1 MEQYADF
8 IIIGAGAAG
17 LAAAQYSARANLKTL
32 VLEAGI
38 AGGQALGILDIENYP
53 GVYPRVSGA
62 EIVRVMEA
70 QAKVFGAEFV
80 AGAQV
85 SAVERAEDGFA
96 VTASSGTY
104 RAPAVLLATGASR
117 KLGVPGEAELTG
129 RGVSY
134 CASCDAPFFRNKHV
148 AVVGGGNSACDEAFY
163 LSALA
168 SRVTVI
174 HRKSAFRSQSAADKV
189 LRNEKI
195 AVRFNAVVKAI
206 VGASRVEALT
216 LADAETG
223 AEERFPV
230 DGVFVYIGMIPQTA
244 LALGAEK
251 DEGGYL
257 KTGEDMQT
265 SVRGLFCAG
274 DVRSKPLRQVVTAAS
289 DGAVAAF
296 SAGKYIRSLR

>member
-1 MEQYADF
+1 
-8 IIIGAGAAG
+8 
-17 LAAAQYSARANLKTL
+17 
-32 VLEAGI
+32 
-38 AGGQALGILDIENYP
+38 
-53 GVYPRVSGA
+53 
-62 EIVRVMEA
+62 
-70 QAKVFGAEFV
+70 
-80 AGAQV
+80 
-85 SAVERAEDGFA
+85 
-96 VTASSGTY
+96 
-104 RAPAVLLATGASR
+104 
-117 KLGVPGEAELTG
+117 
-129 RGVSY
+129 
-134 CASCDAPFFRNKHV
+134 
-148 AVVGGGNSACDEAFY
+148 GGNSACDEALY
-163 LSALA
+163 LSTLA

-206 VGASRVEALT
+206 AGASRVEALT